1 MGETQ
6 VSPLR
11 HGFAVPPPPQ
21 GGRLFYVSISGAL
34 YSAGSADFFFVV
46 VFLAVVFLVVVFLAA
61 VDFFVVVA
69 FLAVVFLAAVFLAG
83 FSFS

>member
-46 VFLAVVFLVVVFLAA
+46 VFLAVVFLAVVFLAA
-61 VDFFVVVA
+61 VFLVVAA
-69 FLAVVFLAAVFLAG
+69 FLAAGFFAAVFLAG